1 MGEEDEGDSLGYGS
15 GGGSSDG
22 GFDGGIG
29 LSSFVVREKMR
40 VSSGSGGGYSEKRR
54 DCRLWLV
61 WRRGSWR
68 VKVSWS
74 EGGGE

>member
-1 MGEEDEGDSLGYGS
+1 MVGEEDEGDSLGYGS

-40 VSSGSGGGYSEKRR
+40 V
-54 DCRLWLV
+54 L
-61 WRRGSWR
+61 
-68 VKVSWS
+68 
-74 EGGGE
+74 